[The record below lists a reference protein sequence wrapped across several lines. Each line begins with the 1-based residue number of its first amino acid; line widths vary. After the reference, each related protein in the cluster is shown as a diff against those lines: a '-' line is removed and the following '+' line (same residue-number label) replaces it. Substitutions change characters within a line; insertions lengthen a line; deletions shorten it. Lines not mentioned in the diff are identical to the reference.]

1 MFTKKE
7 RIGARIILKNANQGR
22 KFIKT
27 DEFMTELKSESGD
40 EFWGDSEAEESLSKF
55 EAGNLIVK
63 IDSNTYRILADIA
76 AIREFVLRESERQ
89 PEEEVAAYDLDL
101 EELLGSAWTL
111 TAENQTEDKEED
123 EVTEER
129 KEYIRARR
137 LELLQ
142 RMRMQISDD
151 GYIKTEADEADDED
165 EDEDEDDGATL
176 EERCSR
182 LIDEFEQILEGGEQD
197 LDQTDAQGVSWR
209 EKCNTLIETLRKFV
223 GEEKAEET
231 DETMPEIVPPEDP
244 MYVRALAYVVDAGIA
259 SNSFLRVNCRIGFFY
274 AYRILAW
281 MESQGFVS
289 EASDPHEM
297 RKVLLTREEFTK
309 RFGDIK

>member
-142 RMRMQISDD
+142 RMQSQIWNDD
-151 GYIKTEADEADDED
+151 EADEET
-165 EDEDEDDGATL
+165 ESEDDCVTL
-176 EERCSR
+176 EERCSC